1 MIGYY
6 LVKCAEDKSK
16 GVTDSLQVI
25 KLYEDERFGDTYY
38 DINYRRNVNLQ
49 KPRVKSKQVDVSLLL
64 DYVY

>member
-1 MIGYY
+1 MLIITASYLIGYY

-38 DINYRRNVNLQ
+38 DINYRIIEEM
-49 KPRVKSKQVDVSLLL
+49 
-64 DYVY
+64 